1 MTMAETFIPIP
12 VETITEAAE
21 LPSRTYRLD
30 LEKGRIVGKVDGL
43 AAVDQAIRKAIITPR
58 FKCLI
63 YDHQYGN
70 EAEAAVTAKDATR
83 DYSEATLEG
92 FVKDA
97 LRPDTRIL
105 SISNFKMKF
114 EGDGARVSFSA
125 DTVFGATE
133 IEEVI

>member
-83 DYSEATLEG
+83 DYSEATLE
-92 FVKDA
+92 DA

>member
-1 MTMAETFIPIP
+1 MAETFIPIP
-12 VETITEAAE
+12 VETVLEAE
-21 LPSRTYRLD
+21 EQPSLTYRLD
-30 LEKGRIVGKVDGL
+30 LENGRIVGKVDGL

-83 DYSEATLEG
+83 DYIEATLEG
-92 FVKDA
+92 FVRDA

-105 SISNFKMKF
+105 SISHFAIDF
-114 EGDGARVSFSA
+114 EGDAAHISFMA
-125 DTVFGATE
+125 ETIFGATE
-133 IEEVI
+133 VEEVIK